1 MKKAL
6 SLLLALVLCLSL
18 FACKADD
25 AGDKVSDQP
34 DNGTE
39 TQQPVDPV
47 DTDDSEEEDS
57 YYPVTIT
64 NYNYA
69 GEPVE
74 YTYEKAPE
82 KVIAVYQGSIET
94 MIALGLE
101 DHVLASYGL
110 DNEVK
115 DEWKAGFEK
124 MNYDETVFAPDKE
137 TVTLMEPDMILS
149 WGSYFSDKKL
159 GDVDEWNAK
168 GVGTYM
174 NSNTVPGGTRTLE
187 NEYTDILNI
196 GKIFNVED
204 KAQALVDEM
213 KAEIADTLAAV
224 AGQDP
229 IRVAVV
235 EPISGSITN
244 YSATSLAGDMVLAL
258 GGELA
263 KPEGSDM
270 GKEDLVACD
279 PDVIFVV
286 YMAYSGDDPETVMA
300 TQLSLI
306 QDDPAFASLKAVQ
319 SGNIHLIMLGDMY
332 AAGPRTLDGIRTLAQ
347 GMYPDLAE

>member
-1 MKKAL
+1 MKRSML
-6 SLLLALVLCLSL
+6 SLALALILSL
-18 FACKADD
+18 AACS
-25 AGDKVSDQP
+25 G
-34 DNGTE
+34 GTPSE
-39 TQQPVDPV
+39 TQTPAAETTPAQA
-47 DTDDSEEEDS
+47 EETTGS
-57 YYPVTIT
+57 SSHYPVTIT
-64 NYNYA
+64 SYDYA
-69 GEPVE
+69 GNPVE

-82 KVIAVYQGSIET
+82 RVLCVYQGCIET

-115 DEWKAGFEK
+115 DEWKDGFAQ

-137 TVTLMEPDMILS
+137 TVTLLEPDMIFS
-149 WGSYFSDKKL
+149 WGSYFSDEKL
-159 GDVDEWNAK
+159 GDVYEWNDK
-168 GVGTYM
+168 GVGTYI
-174 NSNTVPGGTRTLE
+174 NSNTARGGSRTLE

-196 GKIFNVED
+196 GRIFDVEE

-213 KAEIADTLAAV
+213 QAQVADT
-224 AGQDP
+224 
-229 IRVAVV
+229 
-235 EPISGSITN
+235 
-244 YSATSLAGDMVLAL
+244 LAGDMVTAL

-286 YMAYSGDDPETVMA
+286 YMAYSGDDPESVM
-300 TQLSLI
+300 TQQLSLI
-306 QDDPAFASLKAVQ
+306 QDDPAFASLSAVQ

-332 AAGPRTLDGIRTLAQ
+332 ASGPRTIDGLRTLAQ
-347 GMYPDLAE
+347 GMYPDLEL

>member
-1 MKKAL
+1 MKRSML
-6 SLLLALVLCLSL
+6 SLALALILSL
-18 FACKADD
+18 AACS
-25 AGDKVSDQP
+25 G
-34 DNGTE
+34 GTPSE
-39 TQQPVDPV
+39 TQTPAAETTPAQA
-47 DTDDSEEEDS
+47 EETTGS
-57 YYPVTIT
+57 SSHYPVTIT
-64 NYNYA
+64 SYDYA
-69 GEPVE
+69 GNPVE

-82 KVIAVYQGSIET
+82 RVLCVYQGCIET

-115 DEWKAGFEK
+115 DEWKDGFAQ

-137 TVTLMEPDMILS
+137 TVTLLEPDMIFS
-149 WGSYFSDKKL
+149 WGSYFSDEKL
-159 GDVDEWNAK
+159 GDVYEWNDK
-168 GVGTYM
+168 GVGTYI
-174 NSNTVPGGTRTLE
+174 NSNTARGGSRTLE

-196 GKIFNVED
+196 GRIFDVEE

-213 KAEIADTLAAV
+213 QAQVADTLAAAEGREAV
-224 AGQDP
+224 
-229 IRVAVV
+229 RVAVV
-235 EPISGSITN
+235 EPTASGTITN
-244 YSATSLAGDMVLAL
+244 YGADTLAGDMVTAL

-286 YMAYSGDDPETVMA
+286 YMAYSGDDPESVM
-300 TQLSLI
+300 TQQLSLI
-306 QDDPAFASLKAVQ
+306 QDDPAFASLSAVQ

-332 AAGPRTLDGIRTLAQ
+332 ASGPRTIDGLRTLAQ
-347 GMYPDLAE
+347 GMYPDLEL

>member
-1 MKKAL
+1 MKNTKTLAAL
-6 SLLLALVLCLSL
+6 TALALTVSL
-18 FACKADD
+18 TACS
-25 AGDKVSDQP
+25 AGKTAETTPVPTTTQP
-34 DNGTE
+34 QSGH
-39 TQQPVDPV
+39 
-47 DTDDSEEEDS
+47 
-57 YYPVTIT
+57 YPVTIT

-69 GEPVE
+69 GEPVT

-82 KVIAVYQGSIET
+82 KVIAVYQGCIET

-115 DEWKAGFEK
+115 DEWKDGFAR

-137 TVTLMEPDMILS
+137 TVTLLEPDMIFS
-149 WGSYFSDKKL
+149 WGSYFGEKKL
-159 GDVDEWNAK
+159 GDVGSWNEK

-196 GKIFNVED
+196 GKIFDVED
-204 KAQALVDEM
+204 RAQALVDEM
-213 KAEIADTLAAV
+213 KAQVEATLAA
-224 AGQDP
+224 AQGQEP
-229 IRVAVV
+229 VRVAVV
-235 EPISGSITN
+235 EPTAGGTITN
-244 YSATSLAGDMVLAL
+244 YGADSLAGDMVTAL

-263 KPEGSDM
+263 RPDGSDM

-286 YMAYSGDDPETVMA
+286 YMAYAGDDPDSVRAE
-300 TQLSLI
+300 QLAAI
-306 QDDPAFASLKAVQ
+306 QDDPALASLSAVQ
-319 SGNIHLIMLGDMY
+319 NGRVHLIMLGDMY
-332 AAGPRTLDGIRTLAQ
+332 ASGPRTIDGIRTLAQ
-347 GMYPDLAE
+347 GMYPGLEL